1 MKVSIIV
8 PTFDREDTIE
18 RCLESALNQTYDD
31 IEGIVVDNCSQD
43 RTVERCRQYSGD
55 SRLKIYEN
63 NENIGPCRNW
73 QRCIDMSSGDFIKFL
88 FSDDVLSP
96 DCIEAQ
102 VNAFSRD
109 VAFVVSPA
117 KIYLNQSG
125 QPTLFWTFP
134 AGTTRVPV
142 EQFIENSLFTSR
154 YPVTPVCALFRTED
168 VRSHFNASFDAPIGG
183 DPSEHGIGPDLL
195 LYLQIAH
202 SYAKLGTKSVCRLAQ
217 PLCMFPYNPSSISVR
232 SSGKRLYLRYLL
244 AKAYFVTNSAPN
256 YTSRFVGFLFA
267 HILLL
272 RTWKL
277 VIAFAL
283 RTLWYAKKNAKL
295 LMFVWGLHT
304 GFYELQGCLYASFH
318 EVYLPD
324 DCRP

>member
-31 IEGIVVDNCSQD
+31 IEVIVVDNCSQD

-217 PLCMFPYNPSSISVR
+217 PLCTFPYNPSISVR
-232 SSGKRLYLRYLL
+232 SSGKRLYCYLL
-244 AKAYFVTNSAPN
+244 AKAYFVTNSAPI
-256 YTSRFVGFLFA
+256 TPRGLSA
-267 HILLL
+267 SSL
-272 RTWKL
+272 RIYYCCEHGKL
-277 VIAFAL
+277 VIVSPCGL
-283 RTLWYAKKNAKL
+283 YGTQRNAKL

>member
-1 MKVSIIV
+1 MQ
-8 PTFDREDTIE
+8 TIL
-18 RCLESALNQTYDD
+18 R
-31 IEGIVVDNCSQD
+31 V
-43 RTVERCRQYSGD
+43 

-183 DPSEHGIGPDLL
+183 DPSEHGIGPIFC
-195 LYLQIAH
+195 YIF
-202 SYAKLGTKSVCRLAQ
+202 KSLIHMR
-217 PLCMFPYNPSSISVR
+217 NWVR
-232 SSGKRLYLRYLL
+232 
-244 AKAYFVTNSAPN
+244 N
-256 YTSRFVGFLFA
+256 LFA
-267 HILLL
+267 
-272 RTWKL
+272 
-277 VIAFAL
+277 A
-283 RTLWYAKKNAKL
+283 
-295 LMFVWGLHT
+295 
-304 GFYELQGCLYASFH
+304 
-318 EVYLPD
+318 
-324 DCRP
+324 

>member
-31 IEGIVVDNCSQD
+31 IEVIVVDNCSQD

-63 NENIGPCRNW
+63 NENVGPCRNW

-183 DPSEHGIGPDLL
+183 DPSKHGIGPDLL

-217 PLCMFPYNPSSISVR
+217 PLCTFPYNPSSISVR

-272 RTWKL
+272 RTWETSDRLRLEDFMIRKEKREVVDVCLGFAYGVLRIAGVPVRKL
-277 VIAFAL
+277 SRSIFA
-283 RTLWYAKKNAKL
+283 R
-295 LMFVWGLHT
+295 
-304 GFYELQGCLYASFH
+304 
-318 EVYLPD
+318 
-324 DCRP
+324 

>member
-31 IEGIVVDNCSQD
+31 IEVIVVDNCSQD

-63 NENIGPCRNW
+63 DENIGPCRNW

-183 DPSEHGIGPDLL
+183 DPSKHGIGPDLL

-202 SYAKLGTKSVCRLAQ
+202 SYAKLGAKSVCRLAQ
-217 PLCMFPYNPSSISVR
+217 PLCTFPYNPSSISVR

-244 AKAYFVTNSAPN
+244 AKAYFVTHSAPN

-272 RTWKL
+272 RTWETNDRLRFEDFMIRKEKREVVDVCLGFAYGVLRIAGVPVRKL
-277 VIAFAL
+277 SRSIFA
-283 RTLWYAKKNAKL
+283 R
-295 LMFVWGLHT
+295 
-304 GFYELQGCLYASFH
+304 
-318 EVYLPD
+318 
-324 DCRP
+324 